1 MASYGSERSFLLIFY
16 ARDDLVKVSWKSNA
30 GKCQNQVT
38 PPYFDQ
44 LSESSQPLLPS
55 LISYWEQMI
64 YTLHLC
70 QSLVGRPKDS
80 KVSVTGFKGTKGK
93 TKRILA
99 AIVKSSHH
107 SDQIKVAP
115 TTAGLLPMFDDRVKP
130 GLLSAD
136 CLHLSRW
143 WWWYIYY
150 DEVSV
155 CLSVTKN
162 EHFLLGVSCDHL
174 NYP

>member
-1 MASYGSERSFLLIFY
+1 MASYGSERSFLLIWWSGKSFMKIECLEVPKPSY
-16 ARDDLVKVSWKSNA
+16 PSLV
-30 GKCQNQVT
+30 G
-38 PPYFDQ
+38 PYFDQ

-64 YTLHLC
+64 YTIHLC

-99 AIVKSSHH
+99 AIVKSCHH

-143 WWWYIYY
+143 WWWWYILWWSVC
-150 DEVSV
+150 VSV
-155 CLSVTKN
+155 CHEKRALPSWS
-162 EHFLLGVSCDHL
+162 LL
-174 NYP
+174 

>member
-1 MASYGSERSFLLIFY
+1 MASYGSERSFLRIFY
-16 ARDDLVKVSWKSNA
+16 ARDDLITDENRML
-30 GKCQNQVT
+30 KCQNQVT

-64 YTLHLC
+64 YTLYLC

-99 AIVKSSHH
+99 AIVKSCHH

-136 CLHLSRW
+136 CLHLSR
-143 WWWYIYY
+143 
-150 DEVSV
+150 
-155 CLSVTKN
+155 
-162 EHFLLGVSCDHL
+162 
-174 NYP
+174 